1 MTWNVPFGTSEWK
14 DEFQNGRR
22 TEIPGRVVFCDEQ
35 PKHLIII
42 RMGNTAKK
50 NKGEEAIAQSVG
62 F

>member
-22 TEIPGRVVFCDEQ
+22 TEIPGRVVFDDEQ
-35 PKHLIII
+35 
-42 RMGNTAKK
+42 